1 MKTLRPIHP
10 NKGIEAKYRK
20 ELQTLIKEMI
30 ASYDFW
36 LTAAYRKNP
45 PIMATDELP
54 SKTINNYMNE
64 LGKRWLKNFEDV
76 MNNIADLMVYKQIK
90 ITDTTMR
97 GLLKDAGWSVE
108 FKMTRAMQ
116 DIARASVIENVG
128 LIKSIPQQFHQKVQ
142 GAVMRSY
149 TQGHDLFTMKKD
161 LKEIYAVTEKRATL
175 IARDQCSKLNSQTT
189 RARQEEL
196 GIKQAIWLHS
206 TAGKKP
212 RPEHV
217 AANGKVYNVDEGMFL
232 EGEWTWPGYMINCRC
247 TCRIVLPF

>member
-10 NKGIEAKYRK
+10 NRGIEAKYRK
-20 ELQTLIKEMI
+20 EMQSLIKEMI

-54 SKTINNYMNE
+54 SKTIETYMIS
-64 LGKRWLKNFEDV
+64 LGKRWMKNFEEV
-76 MNNIADLMVYKQIK
+76 MNTIVDNMVYKQVK
-90 ITDTTMR
+90 ITDSTMQH
-97 GLLKDAGWSVE
+97 LLKDAGWSVD

-116 DIARASVIENVG
+116 DIARASIIENVG

-149 TQGHDLFTMKKD
+149 VQGQDLFTMR
-161 LKEIYAVTEKRATL
+161 KELQDIYAITEKRASL
-175 IARDQCSKLNSQTT
+175 IARDQCNKLNSQTT
-189 RARQEEL
+189 RARQSEL

-206 TAGKKP
+206 TGGKKP

-217 AANGKVYNVDEGMFL
+217 AADGKIYDVDKGMFL

-247 TCRIVLPF
+247 LCRIVLPF